1 MSAPHTELT
10 PAALTEPGM
19 RGVVRVLGGA
29 GTGKS
34 SLLIQ
39 AATAHIAAGSDPE
52 SVLLLTGSARLGSQA
67 RAAITSALLS
77 AGSRAVVREP
87 LVRTVH
93 SYAFAVLRLAAQRNG
108 DPPPRLITSA
118 EQDGIIRELL
128 AGDLE
133 DGDASPVAWPAQLR
147 PALSTVGFANELRD
161 LLARCTERGVDPVAL
176 QRIGRASGR
185 PEWLAA
191 GQFAQ
196 AYEQIM
202 LLRSAVGMAA
212 PQATVP
218 ALGAAELVGAALE
231 AFATDSDLLAA
242 ERSRIKLLLV
252 DDAQHLDPQAARLV
266 RVLSAGAELTVI
278 AGDATQSVF
287 GYRGA
292 DPSLLRG
299 DEPAITLTRSLRCA
313 PVIAD
318 AITAVARRLPGA
330 DAARDVSGAEERP
343 GSLTVRIA
351 ATPHA
356 ESALI
361 ADALRRA
368 HLVDGVPWSQM
379 AVIVRSVPRLGA
391 ALARALVSAGVPVES
406 AGAERS
412 AGRSASG
419 AGAADGAR
427 RDGAW
432 SGRRPGAVAADRAHR
447 PGRPGVA
454 ASAATG
460 AAPRRWLPAA
470 SASSPSC
477 LSRRSTTKPSW
488 GHHPPKDRD
497 CRPIRA
503 AHCGG
508 FAPCSRRRAAAPPT
522 GKTLGTHCGR
532 PGIGPACS
540 GAGWRASERGGLAGA
555 QADRDLDAVTALFDV
570 AEQYVTRT
578 AGASL
583 RGLVDHVEAM
593 GLPATPRDQ
602 RPEPDAVAV
611 LSAHAALGRE
621 WEFVVI
627 AGLQEGLWPNTIPRG
642 GVLGTQQLVDVMDGV
657 ATEADRGLSSR
668 APLLAEERR
677 LLIAAMGRARSRLL
691 VTAVD
696 SDSGDESMLPS
707 PFCYEL
713 AALATDPEPDPPE
726 PIHAPRVLAPPA
738 LVGRL
743 RAVVC
748 AAPDAVDD
756 AVRVCAATQ
765 LARLAQAG
773 VAGADPAQWY
783 GMTPLS
789 SDEPLWNGDD
799 HVVTLSPSTLQ
810 TLTDCPLRWLLER
823 HGGTDGRDVRS
834 AVGSLLHALVAE
846 PGKTE
851 SQMLNELEKLWSKLP
866 FDSQWYSDNELER
879 HRAMLSTF
887 AQWRAQTRNEL
898 TEVGT
903 EIDVDGTVS
912 PGVRV
917 RGRLDRLERDGAGRL
932 VVVDIKTG
940 KTPVSKDDAQRHAQ
954 LAMYQLAVAEGL
966 LPQGDT
972 PGGGRL
978 VYLGKTAAGGATERE
993 QDAQTAGHPCGMARA
1008 GWASGGRHQG
1018 AGIPRPD
1025 QRRLCTLP
1033 GAGHVPGPGRHRRTI
1048 RDAALQPGRTGFA
1061 RSAFSHPPRSRL
1073 R

>member
-1 MSAPHTELT
+1 MSAPQAELT
-10 PAALTEPGM
+10 PTALTEPGM

-39 AATAHIAAGSDPE
+39 TAASHIAAGCDPE
-52 SVLLLTGSARLGSQA
+52 SVLLLTGSARLGTQA

-93 SYAFAVLRLAAQRNG
+93 SYAFAVLRLAAQRTG

-133 DGDASPVAWPAQLR
+133 DGDASPVRWPAQLR
-147 PALSTVGFANELRD
+147 PALSTVGFATELRD
-161 LLARCTERGVDPVAL
+161 LLARCTERGVDPLAL
-176 QRIGRASGR
+176 QRIGRTSGR

-196 AYEQIM
+196 AYEQMM

-231 AFATDSDLLAA
+231 AFATDPDLLSA
-242 ERSRIKLLLV
+242 ERGRVALLLV

-278 AGDATQSVF
+278 AGDTTQSVF

-313 PVIAD
+313 PVVVD
-318 AITAVARRLPGA
+318 AIAAVTRRLPGP
-330 DAARDVSGAEERP
+330 DAACALTAAADRT

-356 ESALI
+356 ESAVI

-391 ALARALVSAGVPVES
+391 PLARALVSAGVPMES
-406 AGAERS
+406 PVQS
-412 AGRSASG
+412 APLADQAAVRALLTVLDATARGLDGDRALALLTGPIGRVDPVTLRQLRRALRR
-419 AGAADGAR
+419 ADGCAPP
-427 RDGAW
+427 RDFGDLLVEALD
-432 SGRRPGAVAADRAHR
+432 SDNERVSAEL
-447 PGRPGVA
+447 GRPLRKVRAVLA
-454 ASAATG
+454 AARHSAAVGQDPRHTLWQAWHRSG
-460 AAPRRWLPAA
+460 LQRRWLA
-470 SASSPSC
+470 
-477 LSRRSTTKPSW
+477 
-488 GHHPPKDRD
+488 
-497 CRPIRA
+497 
-503 AHCGG
+503 
-508 FAPCSRRRAAAPPT
+508 
-522 GKTLGTHCGR
+522 
-532 PGIGPACS
+532 
-540 GAGWRASERGGLAGA
+540 ASERGGLAGA
-555 QADRDLDAVTALFDV
+555 QADRDLDAVAALFDV

-583 RGLVDHVEAM
+583 RGLIDHVEAL
-593 GLPATPRDQ
+593 GPPATPRDQ
-602 RPEPDAVAV
+602 RPGPDAVAV
-611 LSAHAALGRE
+611 LSAHAAIGRE

-627 AGLQEGLWPNTIPRG
+627 AGLQEGLWPNTVPRG
-642 GVLGTQQLVDVMDGV
+642 GVLCTQQLVDVVDGV
-657 ATEADRGLSSR
+657 VTVADRGVSSR

-696 SDSGDESMLPS
+696 SDTGDESMLPS
-707 PFCYEL
+707 AFCYEL
-713 AALATDPEPDPPE
+713 AALATDPDPE
-726 PIHAPRVLAPPA
+726 PPGPIRAPRVLAAPA
-738 LVGRL
+738 VVGRL

-748 AAPDAVDD
+748 AAPEAVDD
-756 AVRVCAATQ
+756 AVRLCAATQ

-773 VAGADPAQWY
+773 VAGADPARWY

-789 SDEPLWNGDD
+789 SDEPLWDGDE

-810 TLTDCPLRWLLER
+810 MLTDCPLRWLFER
-823 HGGTDGRDVRS
+823 HGGSDGRDVRS
-834 AVGSLLHALVAE
+834 AVGSLLHALIAE

-851 SQMLNELEKLWSKLP
+851 KQMLDELENVWSNLP
-866 FDSQWYSDNELER
+866 FDSQWYADNELVR
-879 HRAMLSTF
+879 HRAMLATF
-887 AQWRAQTRNEL
+887 VQWRAQTRNEF

-903 EIDVDGTVS
+903 EIEVDGTLS
-912 PGVRV
+912 PRLRV
-917 RGRLDRLERDGAGRL
+917 RGRLDRLERDSEGRL
-932 VVVDIKTG
+932 VVVDVKTG
-940 KTPVSKDDAQRHAQ
+940 KTPVTKHDAQRHAQ

-966 LPQGDT
+966 LPHGDT

-978 VYLGKTAAGGATERE
+978 VYLGKTSAGNATERE
-993 QDAQTAGHPCGMARA
+993 QDAQTADARA
-1008 GWASGGRHQG
+1008 TWLELVHDAAAATQGPAFLARINDGCAHCPVRAMCPAQSVAGGR
-1018 AGIPRPD
+1018 
-1025 QRRLCTLP
+1025 
-1033 GAGHVPGPGRHRRTI
+1033 
-1048 RDAALQPGRTGFA
+1048 
-1061 RSAFSHPPRSRL
+1061 S
-1073 R
+1073 